1 MQLLRN
7 QQTIGC
13 PAAVQGFGYWSGRDV
28 RVEFRPGPPDSGIV
42 FYRSDVS
49 SPAPIPAT
57 AANRIEIPRR
67 TTVTARGVRVEMIE
81 HAMAALA
88 GLGIDNCQVW
98 VDQEEM
104 PGLDGSALPFVEAL
118 DRAKIISQDVPRRRL
133 VIREVTRLGN
143 DDVWIE
149 ARPSRTP
156 GLTVK
161 FRLDYGSAG
170 AIGRQSLELTVT
182 PEVFR
187 KQLAASRTFV
197 LKEEADWLRQ
207 QGLGQRVTPAD
218 LLIFGP
224 DGPIDNELRFPDEC
238 VRHKLLDVV
247 GDLALSGCE
256 LWGHVIAH
264 RSGHRLNAELV
275 RVLLAEGELV
285 DQRRRSA

>member
-1 MQLLRN
+1 
-7 QQTIGC
+7 
-13 PAAVQGFGYWSGRDV
+13 
-28 RVEFRPGPPDSGIV
+28 
-42 FYRSDVS
+42 
-49 SPAPIPAT
+49 
-57 AANRIEIPRR
+57 
-67 TTVTARGVRVEMIE
+67 
-81 HAMAALA
+81 
-88 GLGIDNCQVW
+88 LGIDNCQVW

-104 PGLDGSALPFVEAL
+104 PGFDGSALPFVEAL
-118 DRAKIISQDVPRRRL
+118 DRAGIVSQGVPRRRL

-143 DDVWIE
+143 DDAWIE

-161 FRLDYGSAG
+161 FRLDYGRAG

-224 DGPIDNELRFPDEC
+224 DGPIDNELRFSDEC

-256 LWGHVIAH
+256 LWGHVLAH